1 MRLPFDLIGARQG
14 ARIRLRFTLW
24 RDQLPA
30 DSLPVEGWM
39 DLFALSEEEIVD
51 NIYSDSPR

>member
-1 MRLPFDLIGARQG
+1 
-14 ARIRLRFTLW
+14 
-24 RDQLPA
+24 LPA

-39 DLFALSEEEIVD
+39 DLFALPEEEIVD